1 MALQSRLVCLIE
13 STNMD
18 NPKLMHGQHQY
29 SWWCTKWPKHPSI
42 TDMDV
47 QHKLQVNIEVFWKYA
62 VFIGIGNKICWFMV
76 MYNVIASL
84 LEVTIA

>member
-1 MALQSRLVCLIE
+1 MGSTSIPHGAQS
-13 STNMD
+13 D
-18 NPKLMHGQHQY
+18 
-29 SWWCTKWPKHPSI
+29 PSI

-62 VFIGIGNKICWFMV
+62 MFIGIGNKICWFMV